1 MHRVVITGL
10 GCVTPIGST
19 ADTFRDA
26 LFSSTTGIA
35 HLHDI
40 PGAPAETPAGKLGL
54 RFTQVGQVKDFNA
67 AAHLSSGIISASD
80 RTTQFAIVAARQA
93 AQQAELTQHHAPHR
107 TAIVFGC
114 STGGRTSEE
123 AEIAKLYTRDARL
136 HPLSVIRA
144 MANAGASHVSIE
156 LGITGPVLTLS
167 TACASGTHAI
177 GMAFH
182 MVRAGMVTAA
192 LAGGHEA
199 PLTFAFLRG
208 WDSMRVVSPTRC
220 RPFSADRD
228 GMTLGEGTAMLTLE
242 TLESAQARNA
252 HIFAEIVGFGMSADA
267 THITNP
273 AVSGAASAMQNAL
286 ADALNTQSDP
296 ATLAEAPAFQALLDE
311 VGYINAHGTG
321 TQANDST
328 EAAAIH
334 QLFGPRAP
342 HIPVSSTK
350 PLHGHSI
357 GATGAI
363 EALATVLALH
373 HHQLPPTHGV
383 TTVDPTLNL
392 DIITGPSRPATP
404 TLALSNSLA
413 FGGINAVL
421 AFRPYLLK

>member
-19 ADTFRDA
+19 VDTFRDA
-26 LFSSTTGIA
+26 LFASTTGIA
-35 HLHDI
+35 PLHDI
-40 PGAPAETPAGKLGL
+40 PGVIPITEPETLKL
-54 RFTQVGQVKDFNA
+54 RFTQAGQVKDFDA
-67 AAHLSSGIISASD
+67 AAHLSSGVISASD
-80 RTTQFAIVAARQA
+80 RTAHFAIVAARQA
-93 AQQAELTQHHAPHR
+93 AHQAELTQHHAAHR
-107 TAIVFGC
+107 IAIVFGC
-114 STGGRTSEE
+114 STGGRASEE
-123 AEIAKLYTRDARL
+123 AEVGKLYTRDARM
-136 HPLSVIRA
+136 HPLSVVRT
-144 MANAGASHVSIE
+144 MANAGASHVSID

-177 GMAFH
+177 GLAFH

-192 LAGGHEA
+192 IAGGHEA

-228 GMTLGEGTAMLTLE
+228 GMTLGEGAAMLTLG

-252 HIFAEIVGFGMSADA
+252 PIFAEIVGFGMSADA
-267 THITNP
+267 AHITNP
-273 AVSGAASAMQNAL
+273 AASGAGSAMQNAL
-286 ADALNTQSDP
+286 ADVLNTPGDP
-296 ATLAEAPAFQALLDE
+296 TTLAQTPAFQALLDE

-334 QLFGPRAP
+334 QLFGSRAP
-342 HIPVSSTK
+342 HIPISSTK

-373 HHQLPPTHGV
+373 HGQLPATCGV

-392 DIITGPSRPATP
+392 DIITGPSRPATA

-421 AFRPYLLK
+421 ALRPFPAK